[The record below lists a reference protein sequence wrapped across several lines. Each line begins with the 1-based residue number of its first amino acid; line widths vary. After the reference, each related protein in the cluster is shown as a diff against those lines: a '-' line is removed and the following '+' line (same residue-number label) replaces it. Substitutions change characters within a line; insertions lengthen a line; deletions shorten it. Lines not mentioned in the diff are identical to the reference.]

1 MNEIIIKLHPSIS
14 EIGELIWDS
23 MNNGNLFT
31 SYAYLHALET
41 SNCLDAQSGWQVNH
55 LSVVNN
61 AGEIIGLMPLYLK
74 YHSQGEY
81 VFDHGWAEGYARFGG
96 QYYPKLLCASP
107 FTPVSG
113 ARILA
118 KDKQTRAAILDAA
131 KTICD
136 NNQLSSL
143 HINFPT
149 KTEWLEMG
157 ENGYLLRQNLQYWWD
172 NDGYTSFDDFLGKFN
187 ASRRKVIKRERR
199 DALAMVE
206 VRTIMGDELN
216 ETHMDYLYSFINAT
230 YDRKWGSP
238 YLTREFFSQILQ
250 TMRDKII
257 LFFAYQNDECI
268 AGAINFWDK
277 DTLYGRQW
285 GTLRDIP
292 FLHFEIC
299 YYQAIEFA
307 IKHGIKRVEAGT
319 QGEHKLS
326 RGYLPHPVYSAHYIR
341 DEALRVPV
349 ADFLRREMAA
359 IEGHIGDLRVNAS
372 PFKTT

>member
-1 MNEIIIKLHPSIS
+1 MNEINISLHSSILQIGKSQWDKL
-14 EIGELIWDS
+14 
-23 MNNGNLFT
+23 NNGDLF
-31 SYAYLHALET
+31 SSFDYLYALEV
-41 SNCLDAQSGWQVNH
+41 SNCLGPETGWQVNH
-55 LSVVNN
+55 ICATMDDNIVGV
-61 AGEIIGLMPLYLK
+61 MPLYLK

-81 VFDHGWAEGYARFGG
+81 VFDHGWAEGYERFGG
-96 QYYPKLLCASP
+96 QYYPKLLCAVP
-107 FTPVSG
+107 FTPVTG
-113 ARILA
+113 ARVLA
-118 KDKQTRAAILDAA
+118 NDASTPQALLSAA

-136 NNQLSSL
+136 NNNLSSL

-149 KTEWLEMG
+149 EAEWRFMG

-172 NDGYTSFDDFLGKFN
+172 NDGFESFDDFLSKFS

-199 DALAMVE
+199 DALAAVE
-206 VRTIMGDELN
+206 VRTIMGDELD
-216 ETHMDYLYSFINAT
+216 ETHMDYLYKFINAT

-238 YLTREFFSQILQ
+238 YLTRQFFSQILQ
-250 TMRDKII
+250 TMREKIV
-257 LFFAYQNDECI
+257 LFFAYQDDEPI
-268 AGAINFWDK
+268 AGAINFWGDN
-277 DTLYGRQW
+277 TLYGRQW
-285 GTLRDIP
+285 GTLIDIP

-349 ADFLRREMAA
+349 VDFLRRESVA
-359 IEGHIGDLRVNAS
+359 IERHILDLRVNKS
-372 PFKTT
+372 PFKSA